1 MRARTHTHM
10 SVCIYV
16 NIYIYIEY
24 MLVFAS
30 VSWTQQLLALQ
41 PVSASLLRGSRLV
54 VSATGTVVAGLEG
67 LR

>member
-1 MRARTHTHM
+1 MRARTHTHECM
-10 SVCIYV
+10 HIRE
-16 NIYIYIEY
+16 YIYIEY